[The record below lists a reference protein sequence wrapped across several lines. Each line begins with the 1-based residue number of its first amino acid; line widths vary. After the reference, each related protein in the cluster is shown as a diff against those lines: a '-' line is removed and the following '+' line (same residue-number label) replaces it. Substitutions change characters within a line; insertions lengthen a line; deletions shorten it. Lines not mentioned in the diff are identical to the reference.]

1 MPRQKSFASMKVDEL
16 LELRNSL
23 DKYLGE
29 KREQLLVHWNASA
42 GLMSGG
48 RLAGTF
54 AVRTQQ
60 RQEGRP

>member
-42 GLMSGG
+42 GLISV
-48 RLAGTF
+48 RSLAGTF